1 MSIDVKA
8 MLNKVKNMTYHEVT
22 IELYEPFQFDGTRA
36 PFDMTIK
43 GDMLTANILAESYDQ
58 AEQALHDYVRG
69 KDVI

>member
-22 IELYEPFQFDGTRA
+22 IELYEPLQFDGTPV

-43 GDMLTANILAESYDQ
+43 GDMLTANILAESYDK
-58 AEQALHDYVRG
+58 AEQVLHDYVRG
-69 KDVI
+69 KDVL